1 MIFPDNIE
9 QKLGFDKIRF
19 LITEQCLSDEGRNWV
34 TQMKWSTSYEQIS
47 LWLLQTKEAMNILKS
62 DYYIIEVRLPN
73 IEKAIARL
81 KIEGALLTLQ
91 ELYELRV
98 HTLQFE
104 KIYKYLVKHKEVY
117 PNLSAIAGNAESENR
132 ILSIIDRVIDEK
144 GQLKPNASPQ
154 LATLIGNIAK
164 AERDVNKKISSLYTK
179 YQSLGVL
186 AETEITIKDGRPV
199 LPVLS
204 EHKRKVKG
212 YVHDESGAGK
222 ILYIEPE
229 ELIELNNLHTE
240 LELEKKR
247 EIEKILRKA
256 TKELSVYIAIIRE
269 HFRLLGV
276 LDFIQAKAIFG
287 LKINAAIPQLSKEKK
302 VELIQARHPLLFLNL
317 IKQQQEIVHQDIFLN
332 QEKRL
337 MVISGP
343 NGGGKSVTLKT
354 IGLAQYMVQNGLP
367 VAAASNSFC
376 GVFDHLFL
384 DIGDDQSLENNL
396 SSYTSHLMAMKMI
409 CEHTEENSLVLIDEL
424 GTGTD
429 PTFGGPMAE
438 AFLNEINQ
446 KQSFGVI
453 TTHFSNLKKVAD
465 LQEGM
470 FNASMG
476 YDTELLQPLYNLIA
490 NKPGSSYAFEAA
502 QKVGIPAKVINY
514 AKKVTDARIL
524 KLDSLLA
531 DAEKERNQYNELLK
545 TVKKKEELAQK
556 LIDEYQML
564 KQSMVENKKAMMDMA
579 REKALTIV
587 EDANREVEKT
597 IKSIIQEKANKEKT
611 KQIRSKLN
619 DRKEGL
625 KKELGLPVFNKLE
638 NEKTSKN
645 LNLGDLVRIKGS
657 QMLAELVELKG
668 ENATLMIGN
677 IKTRVKTSEL
687 EIAQTDEKRIK
698 AINKRGVD
706 LIEKQKEFRSEIDVR
721 GFRGEESLKFV
732 EQWLDEAHVLGFSKL
747 RIIHG
752 KGDGILKK
760 LIRDYLRRQSIVLNI
775 ASEHA
780 DLGGDGVSL
789 VEIR

>member
-1 MIFPDNIE
+1 MIFPANIE

-19 LITEQCLSDEGRNWV
+19 LIAEQCLSEEGQHWV
-34 TQMKWSTSYEQIS
+34 EQMKWSTSFEQIN
-47 LWLLQTKEAMNILKS
+47 LWLLQTREAMNMLKG
-62 DYYIIEVRLPN
+62 DHFIINARLPN
-73 IEKAIARL
+73 IERALASL
-81 KIEGALLTLQ
+81 KIEGALLSLQ
-91 ELYELRV
+91 DLYEIRI

-104 KIYKYLVKHKEVY
+104 KIYRYLKKHSDEY
-117 PNLSAIAGNAESENR
+117 PHLNAIAGNAESENR
-132 ILSIIDRVIDEK
+132 ILAIIDRVIDEK
-144 GQLKPNASPQ
+144 GQLKPNASPHLSEL
-154 LATLIGNIAK
+154 LAGLAK
-164 AERDVNKKISSLYTK
+164 AEREVNKKIASLYTK
-179 YQSLGVL
+179 YQALGLL

-240 LELEKKR
+240 LELEKRR

-256 TKELSVYIAIIRE
+256 TKELSVYLGVIRE

-276 LDFIQAKAIFG
+276 LDFIQSKAIFG
-287 LKINAAIPQLSKEKK
+287 LKINASIPQLVMKKK
-302 VELIQARHPLLFLNL
+302 VDLIQARHPLLFLNL
-317 IKQQQEIVHQDIFLN
+317 IKQQQNIVHQDINLN
-332 QEKRL
+332 EEKRL

-354 IGLAQYMVQNGLP
+354 IGLAQYMVQCGLP
-367 VAAASNSFC
+367 VAAASNSIC
-376 GVFDHLFL
+376 GVFHHLFL
-384 DIGDDQSLENNL
+384 DIGDDQSLENHL
-396 SSYTSHLMAMKMI
+396 SSYTSHLIAMKTI
-409 CEHTEENSLVLIDEL
+409 CEHTDENSLVLIDEL

-446 KQSFGVI
+446 NNSYGVI

-465 LQEGM
+465 LQPGI

-490 NKPGSSYAFEAA
+490 DKPGSSYAFEAA
-502 QKVGIPAKVINY
+502 QKVGVPESVINY
-514 AKKVTDARIL
+514 AKKVTDSRIL

-531 DAEKERNQYNELLK
+531 EAEKERNQYQDLLK
-545 TVKKKEELAQK
+545 TVKQKETMAQK
-556 LIDEYQML
+556 LMDEYQSL
-564 KQSMVENKKAMMDMA
+564 KQSMAEHKKSMLDMA

-619 DRKEGL
+619 EKKQDL
-625 KKELGLPVFNKLE
+625 KKDLGLPVFQPSIVNQNKIE
-638 NEKTSKN
+638 PAI
-645 LNLGDLVRIKGS
+645 GDLVRIKGN

-668 ENATLMIGN
+668 GHATLLIGN
-677 IKTRVKTSEL
+677 IKTRVRSSQIEK
-687 EIAQTDEKRIK
+687 AQSDEKRLK
-698 AINKRGVD
+698 AVNNRGVD
-706 LIEKQKEFRSEIDVR
+706 LIEKQKEFRPEIDVR
-721 GFRGEESLKFV
+721 GLRGEESLKYV
-732 EQWLDEAHVLGFSKL
+732 EQWLDEAHVLGMSKL

-760 LIRDYLRRQSIVLNI
+760 LIRDYLRRQSIVINI

>member
-1 MIFPDNIE
+1 MIFPENIE

-19 LITEQCLSDEGRNWV
+19 LIAEQCLSNEGQHWV
-34 TQMKWSTSYEQIS
+34 EQMKWSTSFEQIN
-47 LWLLQTKEAMNILKS
+47 LWLLQTKEAINMLKG
-62 DYYIIEVRLPN
+62 DHFIIESRLPN
-73 IEKAIARL
+73 LDKALAKL
-81 KIEGALLTLQ
+81 KIEGALLTIQ
-91 ELYELRV
+91 DLYEIKV

-104 KIYKYLVKHKEVY
+104 KIYKYLKTHEDEY
-117 PNLSAIAGNAESENR
+117 PYLNAIASNAESENR
-132 ILSIIDRVIDEK
+132 ILAIVERVIDEK
-144 GQLKPNASPQ
+144 GQLKPNASPL
-154 LATLIGNIAK
+154 LADLLGSIAK
-164 AERDVNKKISSLYTK
+164 AERDINKKISSLYTK

-240 LELEKKR
+240 LELEKRR

-256 TKELSVYIAIIRE
+256 TKELSVYLPVIRE

-287 LKINAAIPQLSKEKK
+287 LKINATIPQLIKDKK

-317 IKQQQEIVHQDIFLN
+317 IKQQQEIVHQDILLN
-332 QEKRL
+332 KEKRL

-367 VAAASNSFC
+367 ISAASNSIC
-376 GVFDHLFL
+376 GVFQHLFL

-409 CEHTEENSLVLIDEL
+409 CENTDENSLVLIDEL

-438 AFLNEINQ
+438 AFLNEINLQ
-446 KQSFGVI
+446 QSYGVI

-465 LQEGM
+465 VQSGM

-476 YDTELLQPLYNLIA
+476 YDTVKLQPLYNLIA
-490 NKPGSSYAFEAA
+490 DKPGSSYAFEAA
-502 QKVGIPAKVINY
+502 QKVGVPEKVINY

-531 DAEKERNQYNELLK
+531 EAEKERNQYHDLLK
-545 TVKKKEELAQK
+545 TVKQKEAMAQK
-556 LIDEYQML
+556 LMDEYHTL
-564 KQSMVENKKAMMDMA
+564 KQAMAENKKLMLDMA

-587 EDANREVEKT
+587 EDANREVERT
-597 IKSIIQEKANKEKT
+597 IKTIIQEKANKEKT

-619 DRKEGL
+619 EKKQDL
-625 KKELGLPVFNKLE
+625 KKELGLPIFQSASKPKI
-638 NEKTSKN
+638 EKT
-645 LNLGDLVRIKGS
+645 LALGDLVRIKGN

-668 ENATLMIGN
+668 DQATLMIGN
-677 IKTRVKTSEL
+677 IKTRVKLGEL
-687 EIAQTDEKRIK
+687 EMAQTDENRLK
-698 AINKRGVD
+698 AVNKRGVD

-721 GFRGEESLKFV
+721 GFRGEESLKYV
-732 EQWLDEAHVLGFSKL
+732 EHWLDEAHVLGFSKL

-780 DLGGDGVSL
+780 DLGGEGVSL